1 MSDHPPAAPLS
12 IEGSDDP
19 PATPVTI
26 ESSGRAIIAR
36 PQVKLLDDVVVKE
49 LARLVDAATA
59 AQPDAPP
66 LIVDL
71 SRVALIPSIALGL
84 LVQMA
89 NKCQA
94 RGQELKLSGVQ
105 PQVRKLFST
114 TRLDRVFRLTDA
126 AEAPAE

>member
-1 MSDHPPAAPLS
+1 MSDS
-12 IEGSDDP
+12 P

-26 ESSGRAIIAR
+26 ESSDRAIIAR
-36 PQVKLLDDVVVKE
+36 PQVKLMDDVVVKE
-49 LARLVDAATA
+49 LTRLVDVATA
-59 AQPDAPP
+59 AQPATPL

-71 SRVALIPSIALGL
+71 SRVAIIPSMALML
-84 LVQMA
+84 LVHMA

-105 PQVRKLFST
+105 PQVRQVFSMTKL
-114 TRLDRVFRLTDA
+114 DQVFRLADA